1 MKHKH
6 SLEALKKIMEREYIL
21 TNFRNHLQ
29 NAPNASSSSPVLNFP
44 SAIDTDSIY
53 ALNIPTHIFPYDS
66 LRYSYYPFF
75 VFGDM
80 DGITGR
86 NLLSDDQAVT
96 VLLIIG
102 DTPRI

>member
-1 MKHKH
+1 
-6 SLEALKKIMEREYIL
+6 MEREYIL

-29 NAPNASSSSPVLNFP
+29 NAPNASSSSPVLIFP
-44 SAIDTDSIY
+44 LKTDTDSIY

-80 DGITGR
+80 DGIVSH
-86 NLLSDDQAVT
+86 NLKSDDQAIT

-102 DTPRI
+102 DTARI